1 MRKFNH
7 YESSLGLGV
16 VGCVAIIFSIANFS
30 VANEPKFVYDSKKK
44 RDPFIS
50 LIGKNVKLT
59 DVELLESIDDV
70 RVEGVILDPNKVSS
84 AIVNGQILKVGDF
97 MGGYKLEKVT
107 RYAIIMTRDG
117 KQHKIQFRSPDEDT
131 Q

>member
-1 MRKFNH
+1 MRKFNL
-7 YESSLGLGV
+7 YDSSLGLGV
-16 VGCVAIIFSIANFS
+16 VGCVAIIFSVTNFS
-30 VANEPKFVYDSKKK
+30 VANEQNFVYDSKEK
-44 RDPFIS
+44 RDPFLS

-70 RVEGVILDPNKVSS
+70 RVEGVIIEPNRVSS

-107 RYAIIMTRDG
+107 RYSIIMTRDG
-117 KQHKIQFRSPDEDT
+117 KQHKIEFRSPDEDT